1 MDGFTPNTF
10 LDKLVHNIYEKR
22 EFFNTTKLI
31 DSLLSTAEENGGE
44 HSISAV
50 TLMSMWLM
58 LYAMIWRLQNA
69 DELSD
74 DLRDIQPLSAAIVA
88 YLRACDS

>member
-1 MDGFTPNTF
+1 MDGFTSNRF

-50 TLMSMWLM
+50 ILMSMWFM
-58 LYAMIWRLQNA
+58 MCVMI
-69 DELSD
+69 
-74 DLRDIQPLSAAIVA
+74 
-88 YLRACDS
+88 

>member
-1 MDGFTPNTF
+1 MDGFTSNRF

-50 TLMSMWLM
+50 ILMSMWFM
-58 LYAMIWRLQNA
+58 MCVMIWRIQNA
-69 DELSD
+69 DELND
-74 DLRDIQPLSAAIVA
+74 DLRDIQPLSAAIVT
-88 YLRACDS
+88 YLHACDA

>member
-1 MDGFTPNTF
+1 MDGFTSNRF

-50 TLMSMWLM
+50 TLLSM
-58 LYAMIWRLQNA
+58 
-69 DELSD
+69 
-74 DLRDIQPLSAAIVA
+74 
-88 YLRACDS
+88 